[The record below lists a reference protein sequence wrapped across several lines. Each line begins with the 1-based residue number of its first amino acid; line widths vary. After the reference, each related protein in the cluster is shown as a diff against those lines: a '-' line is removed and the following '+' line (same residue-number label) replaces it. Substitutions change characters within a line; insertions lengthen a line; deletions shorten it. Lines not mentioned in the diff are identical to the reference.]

1 MMKEIIDYQR
11 SKSLTRE
18 NLLTGIVSNVKYLAS
33 IHQKNTAEL
42 KITKERLVVID
53 KMNGDLQEK
62 NEILQNKVTKYEEKE
77 AVHAKKQ
84 AELSKM
90 IIES

>member
-1 MMKEIIDYQR
+1 MDNSVLKLSNNDETLINMMKEIIDYQR

-62 NEILQNKVTKYEEKE
+62 NEIL
-77 AVHAKKQ
+77 
-84 AELSKM
+84 
-90 IIES
+90 